1 MLCRDGTLLIAL
13 TAAASLSQARLAEQW
28 GIRSVT
34 SPVTHLLT
42 NKCADSWR
50 LKRVLS
56 ASNPLTS
63 SLCFA
68 GIHALAHLRPNA
80 PRSRLLVPVQDS
92 ITCCVKRRVIILM
105 LISPTTTTSPT
116 AEREFPTLTF
126 SVQLIEAAKR
136 HDGLRAMP
144 QQIRRQSRP
153 TSEWRWIKG
162 YQP

>member
-42 NKCADSWR
+42 NKCADSSR

-56 ASNPLTS
+56 ASRALRS

-92 ITCCVKRRVIILM
+92 ITCCVKRQVIILT
-105 LISPTTTTSPT
+105 LISPP

-126 SVQLIEAAKR
+126 SVRLIEAAKR

-144 QQIRRQSRP
+144 HVTMISGACSTKSP
-153 TSEWRWIKG
+153 V
-162 YQP
+162 

>member
-92 ITCCVKRRVIILM
+92 ITCCVKRQVIILM
-105 LISPTTTTSPT
+105 PISPP

-136 HDGLRAMP
+136 HDGLRDMP

-153 TSEWRWIKG
+153 RCEWRWIKG